1 MYLFFWNYDLMNFSN
16 HIGIIGSG
24 ISGLTLAY
32 ALKKNGIEVR
42 SGFWPLN
49 SLKSFNSVYVTNK
62 NITQKIFNKII
73 ILPSSYDLKNNDIR
87 YIIKKVIEFQKR

>member
-32 ALKKNGIEVR
+32 ALKKIGIA
-42 SGFWPLN
+42 
-49 SLKSFNSVYVTNK
+49 KSFLRSLRPKEADQTLMD
-62 NITQKIFNKII
+62 FC
-73 ILPSSYDLKNNDIR
+73 LKLLLEI
-87 YIIKKVIEFQKR
+87 